1 MKYNKKD
8 RWTINQEAFI
18 RANWQDMKDERFAV
32 ILGRTL
38 KSVRLKRRRMG
49 LEKAPGHGISR
60 SKRDWDIMKGK
71 LNAPHRYDED

>member
-8 RWTINQEAFI
+8 RWTVNQENFI
-18 RANWQDMKDERFAV
+18 RANWQDMKDEQFAI

-49 LEKAPGHGISR
+49 L
-60 SKRDWDIMKGK
+60 
-71 LNAPHRYDED
+71 